1 MGAVAGRSGNRCGGA
16 NAMLRRTASAP
27 AIRGQRPAAAAVV
40 CACMPGNPGNSDLG
54 EGDTKQM
61 YDIAVIGAG
70 VVGGM
75 IARALSAYRL
85 RVCILEK
92 GHDVAVGASCANS
105 AIVHAGFDA
114 HEGSLKAKLNVRG
127 SELMA
132 GVCEEL
138 GVKYK
143 NNGSLV
149 IGFGEEDRE
158 TVESLRRRGEANGV
172 KGLKVIDQAE
182 LRRLEPNISEN
193 AVCALWAPTGAIV
206 CPYELTIAAVGNAMD
221 NGAELKLD
229 FRVSGIEKIPGGYR
243 VFGAAGTGAAA
254 GQNAAGADAD
264 GTVAACA
271 ENGAVLETRYIIN
284 AAGVHADEI
293 ARMVGDDS
301 FSIHPRRGEYVL
313 LDKECGG
320 LVSHTIFRTPTKM
333 GKGILVT
340 PTVDGNLLTGPTSV
354 DMQDKEDKATTA
366 EGLARVMSEAQENVR
381 GIPFGKSITS
391 FCGLRAVGS
400 TGDFI
405 INRFGEGFFN
415 VAGIESPGLSSAP
428 AIAEYV
434 LSLLREAGVALEPK
448 ADYNPRRPAMHAFRE
463 ATIEEKNRII
473 RENPAYGRVICR
485 CETVTE
491 GEILAAIRTNPRP
504 RDLDGVKRRTRAQ
517 MGRCQGGFCSP
528 YIVEL
533 LAEELHIPYE
543 AVTKFGGGSV
553 VNVGRTKEA

>member
-1 MGAVAGRSGNRCGGA
+1 
-16 NAMLRRTASAP
+16 
-27 AIRGQRPAAAAVV
+27 
-40 CACMPGNPGNSDLG
+40 
-54 EGDTKQM
+54 M

-85 RVCILEK
+85 SVCILEK

-114 HEGSLKAKLNVRG
+114 QEGSLKARLNVRG
-127 SELMA
+127 SELMV

-149 IGFGEEDRE
+149 IGFCDEDRE
-158 TVESLRRRGEANGV
+158 TVETLRRRGEANGV
-172 KGLKVIDQAE
+172 KGLRVIDQAE

-193 AVCALWAPTGAIV
+193 AVCALWAPTGGIV

-221 NGAELKLD
+221 NGADLRLD
-229 FRVSGIEKIPGGYR
+229 FCVSSIDRIAGGWR
-243 VFGAAGTGAAA
+243 IRAGAEAVEAAA
-254 GQNAAGADAD
+254 
-264 GTVAACA
+264 
-271 ENGAVLETRYIIN
+271 IIN
-284 AAGVHADEI
+284 AAGVYADGI
-293 ARMVGDDS
+293 ARMVGDNS

-366 EGLARVMSEAQENVR
+366 EGLSRVMTEAQENVR

-434 LSLLREAGVALEPK
+434 LELLRQAGVKLEPK
-448 ADYNPRRPAMHAFRE
+448 PGYNPRRPAMHAFRE
-463 ATIEEKNRII
+463 ASAEEKNRII

-543 AVTKFGGGSV
+543 AVTKSGGKSV
-553 VNVGRTKEA
+553 INVGRTKEV

>member
-1 MGAVAGRSGNRCGGA
+1 
-16 NAMLRRTASAP
+16 
-27 AIRGQRPAAAAVV
+27 
-40 CACMPGNPGNSDLG
+40 
-54 EGDTKQM
+54 M

-85 RVCILEK
+85 SVCILEK

-114 HEGSLKAKLNVRG
+114 QEGSLKARLNVRG

-149 IGFGEEDRE
+149 IGFCDEDRE
-158 TVESLRRRGEANGV
+158 TVETLRRRGEANGV
-172 KGLKVIDQAE
+172 KGLRVIDQAE

-193 AVCALWAPTGAIV
+193 AVCALWAPTGGIV

-221 NGAELKLD
+221 NGADLRLD
-229 FRVSGIEKIPGGYR
+229 FCVSSIDRIAGGWR
-243 VFGAAGTGAAA
+243 IRAGAEAVEAAA
-254 GQNAAGADAD
+254 
-264 GTVAACA
+264 
-271 ENGAVLETRYIIN
+271 IIN
-284 AAGVHADEI
+284 AAGVYADGI
-293 ARMVGDDS
+293 ARMVGDNS

-366 EGLARVMSEAQENVR
+366 EGLSRVMTEAQENVR

-434 LSLLREAGVALEPK
+434 LELLRQAGVKLEPK
-448 ADYNPRRPAMHAFRE
+448 PGYNPRRPAMHAFRE
-463 ATIEEKNRII
+463 ASAEEKNRII

-528 YIVEL
+528 YIVGL

-543 AVTKFGGGSV
+543 AVTKSGGKSV
-553 VNVGRTKEA
+553 INVGRTKEV